1 MNTNK
6 LEYKEFLL
14 KSIFYDIDS
23 IISFLSKNSENSE
36 ICQKFFCHL
45 KNKFDKL
52 SVDYDEVL
60 NAVSK
65 ELEGIIFKRD
75 KTSNNNEA
83 LKSIF
88 TVFRESSDN
97 NKYYPLSMIGNSI
110 IYPDDFNKINNSH
123 FFNDESRKYIESL
136 NFEKILNDANII
148 LNVLSKILSYVPYY
162 KSEKE
167 YGIGDI
173 SFYDKL
179 KINTALSS
187 CLYLLKNNSEEKEK
201 PFALLAADISGIQ
214 SFIYTISSKGALKS
228 LRARSFYLEI
238 MLEHIADE
246 ILEYFNLKRCN
257 LLYTGG
263 GHFYILIPN
272 FKDLKENILSIKNK
286 INDWFI
292 KEFSVDLYIAM
303 DYEEFS
309 FDDLKNTKN
318 IFRGLSKKLSVNK
331 QNRYNKEQLNIL
343 LFPRENEADFEC
355 SICNTSSKIKK
366 KRNVN
371 LGYVC
376 DNCYNL
382 YKAGKYII
390 NENNSITITNTK
402 NNLDKEKII
411 NLPSI
416 SENRYLYFGSIN
428 SEDSSVIRIYSKNNS
443 NDKHI
448 NLYLGDY
455 NYKKD
460 DNVDFEYL
468 LEGTDGIRRIGVLR
482 CDVDNLGQAFINGFK
497 DHSDIFR
504 TSVLSRHL
512 SLFFKYYINSIC
524 KGDIQFPNKKLFGD
538 KYYHK
543 EKHVVIVYSGGDDV
557 FLVGYWLDVID
568 FAFDLRKAFKE
579 YTDNKLTFSAGIG
592 FFHPSYP
599 ISKMASQTGEL
610 EELAKNH
617 IYNNKEKDSIALFG
631 IPFNKKESD
640 FEYCFNWQEFD
651 KVCEKINL
659 IFDTCYLN
667 EESFCEDKVFF
678 SASSIYKI
686 KRLIELESLERDKI
700 NIARLAYSLA
710 RIKSDGSD
718 DYIKNYESF
727 KNNIYN
733 WFLDNADRRYLN
745 TALDLILYLKRDDS
759 NK

>member
-355 SICNTSSKIKK
+355 SICNTSSKSTK
-366 KRNVN
+366 KRNEN

-376 DNCYNL
+376 DTCYNL
-382 YKAGKYII
+382 
-390 NENNSITITNTK
+390 
-402 NNLDKEKII
+402 
-411 NLPSI
+411 
-416 SENRYLYFGSIN
+416 
-428 SEDSSVIRIYSKNNS
+428 
-443 NDKHI
+443 
-448 NLYLGDY
+448 
-455 NYKKD
+455 
-460 DNVDFEYL
+460 
-468 LEGTDGIRRIGVLR
+468 
-482 CDVDNLGQAFINGFK
+482 
-497 DHSDIFR
+497 
-504 TSVLSRHL
+504 
-512 SLFFKYYINSIC
+512 
-524 KGDIQFPNKKLFGD
+524 
-538 KYYHK
+538 
-543 EKHVVIVYSGGDDV
+543 
-557 FLVGYWLDVID
+557 
-568 FAFDLRKAFKE
+568 
-579 YTDNKLTFSAGIG
+579 
-592 FFHPSYP
+592 
-599 ISKMASQTGEL
+599 
-610 EELAKNH
+610 
-617 IYNNKEKDSIALFG
+617 
-631 IPFNKKESD
+631 
-640 FEYCFNWQEFD
+640 
-651 KVCEKINL
+651 
-659 IFDTCYLN
+659 
-667 EESFCEDKVFF
+667 
-678 SASSIYKI
+678 
-686 KRLIELESLERDKI
+686 
-700 NIARLAYSLA
+700 
-710 RIKSDGSD
+710 
-718 DYIKNYESF
+718 
-727 KNNIYN
+727 
-733 WFLDNADRRYLN
+733 
-745 TALDLILYLKRDDS
+745 
-759 NK
+759 